1 MLISQDI
8 NNNSTEI
15 NRRKV
20 QIETGQKTIKKLMKG
35 IEESKKAKEQLIE
48 EKQSLLATFK
58 EIEQKAFIVQEN
70 YNKTQE
76 VKLKLIVF
84 WFQWI
89 FYFGNWFF
97 LTLT

>member
-20 QIETGQKTIKKLMKG
+20 QIETGQKMIKKLMKG
-35 IEESKKAKEQLIE
+35 IEESKKVKEQLIE
-48 EKQSLLATFK
+48 EKQSLLASFK

-84 WFQWI
+84 LFQWI
-89 FYFGNWFF
+89 FYFGN
-97 LTLT
+97 

>member
-8 NNNSTEI
+8 NNTGTEI

-20 QIETGQKTIKKLMKG
+20 QIETGQKMIKKLMKG

-48 EKQSLLATFK
+48 EKQSFLATFK

-76 VKLKLIVF
+76 VMLKLIVF
-84 WFQWI
+84 LFQWI
-89 FYFGNWFF
+89 FYFGN
-97 LTLT
+97 

>member
-20 QIETGQKTIKKLMKG
+20 QIETGQKMIKKLMKG
-35 IEESKKAKEQLIE
+35 IEESKKAKEGLIE
-48 EKQSLLATFK
+48 VKQSLLSTFK

-84 WFQWI
+84 LFQWI
-89 FYFGNWFF
+89 FCFGNEFF

>member
-84 WFQWI
+84 LFQWI
-89 FYFGNWFF
+89 FYFGN
-97 LTLT
+97 